1 MRSAGRPADVI
12 GAAPA
17 LLALTAAVDEVV
29 GLVRGAE
36 ADLRGGQD
44 SIDLLLGV
52 RAQLDRLV
60 VASSCLAV
68 TVDADGW
75 WALEGARSFSHWLA
89 ASSGLSV
96 ARAREVVATGR
107 ALREHLPATAR
118 AAFDGEIGAEQAVV
132 VARLAP
138 TSDARRAALA
148 APAEECGEGFLTAQA
163 KVLPVGSFRRLV
175 QRWAAAADPEADER
189 GYRDACDREHV
200 TLSTTTGGVHLAG
213 FLTSEHGALLSC
225 ALDSVTTPPAPDDR
239 RSTPQRRAQALADVA
254 RLCLDHGL
262 TGTGAAVRPH
272 VSCVVDFETLRRAV
286 GADRAGRRGAGR
298 RGAGGP
304 GADDAGVVGT
314 DGAGVVGT
322 DGTETAGAEAGG
334 TAGAEALGAEAGGTD
349 GVGRFGG
356 SRRRFRLPAV
366 ADVERFAVAEVL
378 GSGPVPPSV
387 LARLACDSEISRIVF
402 GPDSQVINAGR
413 AERTFSGPRRRA
425 VIARDGTCRYP
436 GCSAPPA
443 LCEVH
448 HVDGWVARRGE
459 TDVNRGVLL
468 CWHHHDVVHRRS
480 VRIES
485 TPGGGFG
492 FRTRH
497 GTPVAGA
504 P

>member
-1 MRSAGRPADVI
+1 MT
-12 GAAPA
+12 GAASA

-29 GLVRGAE
+29 GLVRGVE

-68 TVDADGW
+68 TVDTDGW

-89 ASSGLSV
+89 AASGLSV

-107 ALREHLPATAR
+107 ALRDHLPATVRGAL
-118 AAFDGEIGAEQAVV
+118 DGEIGAEQAVV

-200 TLSTTTGGVHLAG
+200 TLSTTTGGVQLAG
-213 FLTSEHGALLSC
+213 FLTTEHAAVLSS
-225 ALDSVTTPPAPDDR
+225 ALDSVMTPPAPDDS

-262 TGTGAAVRPH
+262 VGTGAAVRPH

-286 GADRAGRRGAGR
+286 GEDRAGRGDAEGCRT
-298 RGAGGP
+298 
-304 GADDAGVVGT
+304 ADA
-314 DGAGVVGT
+314 
-322 DGTETAGAEAGG
+322 
-334 TAGAEALGAEAGGTD
+334 
-349 GVGRFGG
+349 GRFGG
-356 SRRRFRLPAV
+356 SRRTFRLPAV

-387 LARLACDSEISRIVF
+387 LARLVCDSEISRVVF

-448 HVDGWVARRGE
+448 HVDGWATRQGE

-468 CWHHHDVVHRRS
+468 CWHHHDVVHRRGLQIDAAPS
-480 VRIES
+480 
-485 TPGGGFG
+485 GGFG

-497 GTPVAGA
+497 GTPVAGSA
-504 P
+504 

>member
-1 MRSAGRPADVI
+1 MGGISAVRSPGGPAEVT
-12 GAAPA
+12 GAASA
-17 LLALTAAVDEVV
+17 LRALIAAVDEVV
-29 GLVRGAE
+29 GLVRAVE
-36 ADLRGGQD
+36 ADLCGGQD
-44 SIDLLLGV
+44 SVDLLLGV

-68 TVDADGW
+68 TVDAGGW

-89 ASSGLSV
+89 AASGMSFP
-96 ARAREVVATGR
+96 RAREVLATGR
-107 ALREHLPATAR
+107 ALRDHLPATAR
-118 AAFDGEIGAEQAVV
+118 GALDGEIGAEQAVV

-148 APAEECGEGFLTAQA
+148 APAVECGEGFLAAQA
-163 KVLPVGSFRRLV
+163 TVLPVGSFRRLV

-200 TLSTTTGGVHLAG
+200 TLSATTGGVQLAG
-213 FLTSEHGALLSC
+213 FLTTEHGALLSC
-225 ALDSVTTPPAPDDR
+225 ALDSVMTPPAPDDH
-239 RSTPQRRAQALADVA
+239 RSTPQRRAQAIADVA
-254 RLCLDHGL
+254 RLCLDHGVV
-262 TGTGAAVRPH
+262 GTGAAVRPH
-272 VSCVVDFETLRRAV
+272 LSCVVDFETLRRAV
-286 GADRAGRRGAGR
+286 G
-298 RGAGGP
+298 
-304 GADDAGVVGT
+304 T
-314 DGAGVVGT
+314 DGAGTGGAGT
-322 DGTETAGAEAGG
+322 GGAGRGGADGAG
-334 TAGAEALGAEAGGTD
+334 TA

-356 SRRRFRLPAV
+356 SRRTFRLPAL

-378 GSGPVPPSV
+378 GSGPVPPSA
-387 LARLACDSEISRIVF
+387 LARLACDSEISRVVF

-448 HVDGWVARRGE
+448 HVDGWAARRGE

-480 VRIES
+480 VRIEP